1 MKTKE
6 GFHPRRKTHLYG
18 DWGEYFALNYQ
29 LKNQLKGMKCH
40 KVSHLASFW
49 HSEIVISDG

>member
-1 MKTKE
+1 MQK
-6 GFHPRRKTHLYG
+6 HALLW

-40 KVSHLASFW
+40 RVSHLASFW
-49 HSEIVISDG
+49 HSEIVISYG

>member
-6 GFHPRRKTHLYG
+6 GFRPRRNTHLYG

-49 HSEIVISDG
+49 RSEIVISDG

>member
-6 GFHPRRKTHLYG
+6 EFHPHRNTPLCG

-29 LKNQLKGMKCH
+29 LKGKKYH
-40 KVSHLASFW
+40 RVSHLASFW
-49 HSEIVISDG
+49 HSEIVISYG